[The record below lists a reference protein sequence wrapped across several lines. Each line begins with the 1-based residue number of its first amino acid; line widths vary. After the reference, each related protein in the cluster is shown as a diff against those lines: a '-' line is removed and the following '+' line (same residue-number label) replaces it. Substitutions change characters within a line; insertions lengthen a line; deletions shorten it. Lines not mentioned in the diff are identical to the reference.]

1 MTKGKSPLCLFRVFD
16 LGQDSSYRP
25 PTMGKKHEDT
35 SVHLA
40 ATVSFGLACV
50 MEMT

>member
-1 MTKGKSPLCLFRVFD
+1 MFA

-25 PTMGKKHEDT
+25 PTMGKKHE
-35 SVHLA
+35 VHLA

-50 MEMT
+50 VGMT

>member
-1 MTKGKSPLCLFRVFD
+1 MAKVRSPLCLFRVFD
-16 LGQDSSYRP
+16 LRQDSSYRP

-50 MEMT
+50 VGMT

>member
-1 MTKGKSPLCLFRVFD
+1 MAKGKSSLCLFRVFD

-25 PTMGKKHEDT
+25 PTMGKKHKDT

-40 ATVSFGLACV
+40 ATVSFGLAYV
-50 MEMT
+50 VGMT